1 MDPQG
6 TSIGTIEGVGNF
18 KPVAEGFADA
28 PIQITNLMSLIVG
41 LITIF
46 AGLFFLIIF
55 VAAGVQFIT
64 AGGDKQKLE
73 TARDKMTTG
82 IVGLVIVIAAYAL
95 VGLVGSI
102 FGLDILNPAAMLE
115 QLPGQN

>member
-1 MDPQG
+1 MAEQG

-64 AGGDKQKLE
+64 AGGDTHKRE
-73 TARDKMTTG
+73 TPRDKMPTG
-82 IVGLVIVIAAYAL
+82 IVGLVIAIAAYAL

-102 FGLDILNPAAMLE
+102 FGLEILNPAAMLE
-115 QLPGQN
+115 Q